1 MPRRHDR
8 IQNCV
13 SYWLKVARIPHRG
26 GAKGRPNTCKG
37 MFSQECAQLVVPR
50 KDGETDEEY
59 EDRREKLLNSIIAD
73 ICIDLRHTE
82 LGDPTKELKA
92 LLGYQHL
99 VDFKTLLPGQRYRA
113 DTDATT
119 GSVVNG
125 RQEEVSPD
133 YEKKATKLDSHVPGD
148 AATPF
153 QDKLKTFGINGR
165 VLGPTVGAWCEVSED
180 FDLILDLIAHA
191 LADEET
197 STIQVPH
204 HQSVARQKSKLVADF
219 GLMMHL
225 TWARQL
231 LDNREFVLVEGRHPS
246 SDPNHG
252 RDDAGYDSEEEERDL
267 HHQDMYMNGG
277 RNHHFGPP
285 PTQEG

>member
-1 MPRRHDR
+1 M
-8 IQNCV
+8 
-13 SYWLKVARIPHRG
+13 Y
-26 GAKGRPNTCKG
+26 
-37 MFSQECAQLVVPR
+37 
-50 KDGETDEEY
+50 
-59 EDRREKLLNSIIAD
+59 
-73 ICIDLRHTE
+73 
-82 LGDPTKELKA
+82 
-92 LLGYQHL
+92 
-99 VDFKTLLPGQRYRA
+99 
-113 DTDATT
+113 
-119 GSVVNG
+119 
-125 RQEEVSPD
+125 PD

-225 TWARQL
+225 TWAR
-231 LDNREFVLVEGRHPS
+231 RRGS
-246 SDPNHG
+246 SWTTG
-252 RDDAGYDSEEEERDL
+252 SSCSWRGATRA
-267 HHQDMYMNGG
+267 
-277 RNHHFGPP
+277 
-285 PTQEG
+285 PTQTTGGTTRATTAKRRNAICTTRTCT

>member
-1 MPRRHDR
+1 M
-8 IQNCV
+8 
-13 SYWLKVARIPHRG
+13 
-26 GAKGRPNTCKG
+26 
-37 MFSQECAQLVVPR
+37 
-50 KDGETDEEY
+50 
-59 EDRREKLLNSIIAD
+59 
-73 ICIDLRHTE
+73 
-82 LGDPTKELKA
+82 
-92 LLGYQHL
+92 
-99 VDFKTLLPGQRYRA
+99 
-113 DTDATT
+113 
-119 GSVVNG
+119 
-125 RQEEVSPD
+125 
-133 YEKKATKLDSHVPGD
+133 
-148 AATPF
+148 
-153 QDKLKTFGINGR
+153 
-165 VLGPTVGAWCEVSED
+165 

-277 RNHHFGPP
+277 RIPGATAVCIQVQRAASCPDERARASMWHAGPRI
-285 PTQEG
+285 GDG

>member
-1 MPRRHDR
+1 M
-8 IQNCV
+8 
-13 SYWLKVARIPHRG
+13 
-26 GAKGRPNTCKG
+26 
-37 MFSQECAQLVVPR
+37 
-50 KDGETDEEY
+50 
-59 EDRREKLLNSIIAD
+59 
-73 ICIDLRHTE
+73 
-82 LGDPTKELKA
+82 
-92 LLGYQHL
+92 
-99 VDFKTLLPGQRYRA
+99 
-113 DTDATT
+113 
-119 GSVVNG
+119 VNN

-148 AATPF
+148 DVTPFF

-231 LDNREFVLVEGRHPS
+231 LDTECTRAANQVQRPKVRTGAEFQNSLPQCVRLVDKTKRGKREVVNLVLYVV
-246 SDPNHG
+246 
-252 RDDAGYDSEEEERDL
+252 
-267 HHQDMYMNGG
+267 Q
-277 RNHHFGPP
+277 FI
-285 PTQEG
+285 